1 MYSQESQRKLVI
13 LPQNPKQERASHS
26 PTSRKPITTPG
37 GDVHPETLN
46 CEAGARLRAMR
57 PIDRTSHCHRFSA
70 KTRAWSSRTPITVSP
85 STLLSPFGLATYR
98 GGGSLHGGFVYSALL
113 VAGGSGPENVANANP
128 PRLPYLHL
136 WRIEMIMSVNIDT
149 DLPQCPQWSQ
159 EELHW
164 TGLARMPRTRP
175 PPLTSSSPAG
185 REPKA
190 RAVFEELQELGG
202 LVPADV
208 WVACSSADGF
218 PNAPSMS
225 ARSCSK
231 FKTSA

>member
-26 PTSRKPITTPG
+26 PPSRKPITTPG

-70 KTRAWSSRTPITVSP
+70 KTRPPTQS
-85 STLLSPFGLATYR
+85 FGLATYR
-98 GGGSLHGGFVYSALL
+98 GGGSLHSGFVYSALL

-136 WRIEMIMSVNIDT
+136 WRIEMSVNIDT
-149 DLPQCPQWSQ
+149 DFPQCPQWSQ

-164 TGLARMPRTRP
+164 TGLAHMPRTRP

-190 RAVFEELQELGG
+190 RAAFEELQELGG